1 MMKDNSL
8 NVSELLD
15 NQSLAVSEIIDD
27 SLITIESHLIEDLQ
41 KTQQELTI
49 LATKP
54 TQSDLVSTSVNT
66 LIEKKDDTSF
76 INPSIL
82 TQYDA
87 ATVQKVQSIANNPDS
102 SAKLT
107 NEQKQIIAQ
116 FYGV

>member
-1 MMKDNSL
+1 MDDNSL
-8 NVSELLD
+8 NVSEIID
-15 NQSLAVSEIIDD
+15 NQSLVVSEVVDN
-27 SLITIESHLIEDLQ
+27 SLITIESHLIENLQ

-49 LATKP
+49 LATKSVQTEP
-54 TQSDLVSTSVNT
+54 ILTSVNT
-66 LIEKKDDTSF
+66 PVEKKDDTSF

-87 ATVQKVQSIANNPDS
+87 ATVQKVQAIANNSDS

-116 FYGV
+116 FYGF

>member
-1 MMKDNSL
+1 MDEKSL
-8 NVSELLD
+8 NISELIENKSLVVSEFPD
-15 NQSLAVSEIIDD
+15 ESSF
-27 SLITIESHLIEDLQ
+27 TIESVLIENLQ

-49 LATKP
+49 LATKSVQTEP
-54 TQSDLVSTSVNT
+54 ILTSVNT
-66 LIEKKDDTSF
+66 PVEKKDDTSF

-87 ATVQKVQSIANNPDS
+87 ATVQKVQAIANNSDS

-116 FYGV
+116 FYGF